1 MKNTEYQNIL
11 RRKNLGQKML
21 SILLDPDKTNLE
33 DVQELS
39 KKLYATPVTHIL
51 VGGSQQDT
59 KHPQA
64 LVKALKKHINLPVFL
79 FPGHPQQI
87 TPEADA
93 LLFLSLLNATDAKY
107 LIGMQTEAAPLA
119 KASELEV
126 ISTGYILVDGG
137 STTTVQQVTKTSPL
151 PQHQSEK
158 AANLALAAEYLGIK
172 LIYLE
177 AGSGAKTPISSD
189 FVKKVREKT
198 SLPILVGGGIKKLQQ
213 IKSAYDAGADMIVI
227 GTAFENNPLFLESLK
242 SLFHE

>member
-1 MKNTEYQNIL
+1 MKDTEYLKIL
-11 RRKNLGQKML
+11 RCKKLGQRML
-21 SILLDPDKTNLE
+21 SLLLDPDKTNLE
-33 DVQELS
+33 DVQGLS
-39 KKLYATPVTHIL
+39 KKLHGSPVTHIL

-59 KHPQA
+59 RHPQA
-64 LVKALKKHINLPVFL
+64 LVKALKNHTNLPVFL

-93 LLFLSLLNATDAKY
+93 LLFLSLLNATDPKY

-137 STTTVQQVTKTSPL
+137 SITTVQQVTNTSPL

-189 FVKKVREKT
+189 FIKKVRDTT
-198 SLPILVGGGIKKLQQ
+198 SLPILVGGGIKNPNQ
-213 IKSAYDAGADMIVI
+213 IKSAFDAGANMVVI
-227 GTAFENNPLFLESLK
+227 GTAFENNPLFLETLK
-242 SLFHE
+242 QMLHE

>member
-1 MKNTEYQNIL
+1 MKDTEYQNIL
-11 RRKNLGQKML
+11 RSKKLGQKML
-21 SILLDPDKTNLE
+21 SLLLDPDKINLE

-39 KKLYATPVTHIL
+39 KKLHVTPVTHIL

-59 KHPQA
+59 QHPQA
-64 LVKALKKHINLPVFL
+64 LVKALKKQTNLPVFL

-93 LLFLSLLNATDAKY
+93 LLFLSLLNATDPKY

-137 STTTVQQVTKTSPL
+137 STTTVQQVTNTSPL

-172 LIYLE
+172 LMYLE

-189 FVKKVREKT
+189 FIKKVRDT
-198 SLPILVGGGIKKLQQ
+198 ISLPIIVGGGIQSLHQ
-213 IKSAYDAGADMIVI
+213 IKSAYNAGADMIVI
-227 GTAFENNPLFLESLK
+227 GTAFEKNPLFLESLK
-242 SLFHE
+242 QVFHE